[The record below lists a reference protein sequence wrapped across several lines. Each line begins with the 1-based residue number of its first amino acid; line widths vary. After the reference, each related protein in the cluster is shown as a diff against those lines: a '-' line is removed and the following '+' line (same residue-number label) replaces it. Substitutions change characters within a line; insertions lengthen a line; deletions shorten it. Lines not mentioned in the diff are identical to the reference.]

1 MSGAAAKPAG
11 AVIPILMLITFVG
24 MLGFGLVNPMIPLY
38 ATKLGLTP
46 ETATLIVASYSFA
59 QFVGAPLWGKI
70 SDAFGRKRVLIWTT
84 AGAMGGYA
92 LLAFADSI
100 ALLLAAR
107 VISGFCAGNLTAAQA
122 FASDVTSPQE
132 RAGAMG
138 KIGSAFALGTVAGPA
153 VGGLL
158 AGGTSYETANFM
170 APPMAACLMSLL
182 AMLLTIFVLPAS
194 PPPRAPRTGAE
205 DKAARRLWQRPVFV
219 MLVAITLLA
228 FATTASRE
236 SVLSL
241 WLHDRWSLAT
251 AEMGLLFS
259 YNGLVITLFQGFGT
273 GWMTKKIGDANMVR
287 LGVIAYA
294 LGLVGLALAPSF
306 PFVIAA
312 TTLNAIGVAVFSA
325 NLPSVF
331 SQNAAPHERGLVLG
345 LFQSSG
351 ALARFIGPTYA
362 GSLYAQFGANAPFL
376 FGAAL
381 LMPALLIS
389 LFGLTRVN
397 VSRAPTS
404 TMKQAD

>member
-1 MSGAAAKPAG
+1 MSNNVAKPA
-11 AVIPILMLITFVG
+11 AVLPILMLITFVG

-59 QFVGAPLWGKI
+59 QFIGAPLWGKI
-70 SDAFGRKRVLIWTT
+70 SDSFGRKRVLIWTT

-100 ALLLAAR
+100 AVLLAAR

-122 FASDVTSPQE
+122 FASDVTSPEE

-170 APPMAACLMSLL
+170 APPMAACMMSLL
-182 AMLLTIFVLPAS
+182 AMLLTIFVLPQ
-194 PPPRAPRTGAE
+194 PPARAPKPAAASGA
-205 DKAARRLWQRPVFV
+205 KLRFWQRPVLLL
-219 MLVAITLLA
+219 LVAITLLA

-241 WLHDRWSLAT
+241 WLHDRWALAT
-251 AEMGLLFS
+251 AQMGLLFS
-259 YNGLVITLFQGFGT
+259 YNGLVITLFQAFLT
-273 GWMTKKIGDANMVR
+273 GSLTKKIGDANMVR
-287 LGVIAYA
+287 LGVVAYA
-294 LGLVGLALAPSF
+294 LGLIGLAFAPSF

-345 LFQSSG
+345 LFQSTG

-362 GSLYAQFGANAPFL
+362 GTLYGTFGANAPFL

-381 LMPALLIS
+381 MLPALLLS
-389 LFGLTRVN
+389 FFGLTRVN
-397 VSRAPTS
+397 VSPPKSS
-404 TMKQAD
+404 TLKQAD

>member
-1 MSGAAAKPAG
+1 MSPAATKPG
-11 AVIPILMLITFVG
+11 GPILPILMLITFVG

-46 ETATLIVASYSFA
+46 EIATLIVASYSFA
-59 QFVGAPLWGKI
+59 QFIGAPLWGKI
-70 SDAFGRKRVLIWTT
+70 SDTFGRKRVLIWTT

-100 ALLLAAR
+100 TLLLAAR
-107 VISGFCAGNLTAAQA
+107 LISGFCAGNLTAAQA
-122 FASDVTSPQE
+122 FASDVTSPE
-132 RAGAMG
+132 DRAGAMG
-138 KIGSAFALGTVAGPA
+138 KIGAAFALGTVAGPA
-153 VGGLL
+153 IGGLL
-158 AGGTSYETANFM
+158 AGGDSYETANFM

-182 AMLLTIFVLPAS
+182 AMLLTIFVLPQ
-194 PPPRAPRTGAE
+194 PPTRAPVQTKGA
-205 DKAARRLWQRPVFV
+205 RNLRFWHRPVLL

-241 WLHDRWSLAT
+241 WLHDRWALAT
-251 AEMGLLFS
+251 AQMGLLFS
-259 YNGLVITLFQGFGT
+259 YSGLVITLFQGLLT
-273 GWMTKKIGDANMVR
+273 GRLTKKIGDASMVR
-287 LGVIAYA
+287 LGILAYA
-294 LGLVGLALAPSF
+294 LGLCGLALAPSF

-312 TTLNAIGVAVFSA
+312 TTLNAVGVAVFSA

-331 SQNAAPHERGLVLG
+331 SQCAAPHERGLVLG

-362 GSLYAQFGANAPFL
+362 GALYGQFGANAPFL

-381 LMPALLIS
+381 LVPALL
-389 LFGLTRVN
+389 LTFFGLTRVN
-397 VSRAPTS
+397 ASRTPSATL
-404 TMKQAD
+404 KQAD